1 MDTLSCVGN
10 PSEITWTPYN
20 PVKIT
25 HIAIG
30 VHVTRVHVGLPTQL
44 RCPCNLTGVTH
55 TAHGIV
61 ELTE

>member
-1 MDTLSCVGN
+1 MDTLSCVDN

-30 VHVTRVHVGLPTQL
+30 VHVTRTAQGVHVISLGLPTQL
-44 RCPCNLTGVTH
+44 KVSM
-55 TAHGIV
+55 
-61 ELTE
+61 